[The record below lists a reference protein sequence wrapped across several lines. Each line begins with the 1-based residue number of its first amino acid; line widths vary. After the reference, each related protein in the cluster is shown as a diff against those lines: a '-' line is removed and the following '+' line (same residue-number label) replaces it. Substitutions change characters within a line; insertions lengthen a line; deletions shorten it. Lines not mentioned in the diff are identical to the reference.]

1 MLLASCSTTLPQ
13 APASIATAPDAAFIR
28 GDVAYLASD
37 ALEGRESGTRGYVAA
52 SDYVASR
59 MDAIGLKPG
68 GASGSW
74 FQPVDLRIK
83 TFGDRTKNVM
93 ALSGPNAPVA
103 PFVRDKDY
111 VVTGMGTDA
120 DGSISG
126 PLVFVGQAFADP
138 RIGRDDFA
146 GVDLRG
152 KIAVVFSGS
161 PEYIDPE
168 EAAYFNNTRSKRLA
182 DAGAIGVITIRS
194 PKDTERTTWEKY
206 LGYFKHYSRATW
218 IDAAGKAEGDYPGY
232 VGSAVLSAEAGDRL
246 LARSGLTVAALE
258 ALAKNPKGRF
268 KPFDMGIDGR
278 IDYDMTFEK
287 VTSSNVVGLIEGTD
301 PELRGEYVV
310 LTAHLDHVG
319 IDDPDE
325 SGDAIHN
332 GAMDNAVGVATM
344 LDVARRL
351 AVAPPR
357 RSVIFIG
364 LTAEEKGLIG
374 SSYFAQHPTV
384 AKDAIVANVNL
395 DMPTLT
401 FAFTDIIAYG
411 AERSTL
417 FPVLETAMGRAGVTL
432 AKDPHPEEGIF
443 TRSDH
448 YSFVEQ
454 GIPSIYLDTGPGNG
468 GEEAF
473 QAFIKEHY
481 HQPSDEIELIDF
493 TQAARFAAI
502 NYDIARG
509 IANMIERPV
518 WKKGDFFATVFNG
531 PMADTN
537 SAFATAHKERVEN

>member
-1 MLLASCSTTLPQ
+1 MRFFPVAAAALLLASCTTTLPNP
-13 APASIATAPDAAFIR
+13 PATIETAPDAAFIR

-52 SDYVASR
+52 SDYVAQR
-59 MDAIGLKPG
+59 MAAIGLKPG
-68 GASGSW
+68 GANGSW
-74 FQPVDLRIK
+74 FQPVDLRVK
-83 TFGDRTKNVM
+83 TFGDRANNVLS
-93 ALSGPNAPVA
+93 LSGPKAPA
-103 PFVRDKDY
+103 KPLVRDEDY
-111 VVTGMGTDA
+111 VVTGMGKDA
-120 DGSISG
+120 DGSMTG

-138 RIGRDDFA
+138 RIDRDDFA

-152 KIAVVFSGS
+152 KIAVVLSGR

-168 EAAYFNNTRSKRLA
+168 ESAYFRNTMSKRLA
-182 DAGAIGVITIRS
+182 DAGAVGLITIRS
-194 PKDTERTTWEKY
+194 PEDTERTSWEKY

-218 IDAAGKAEGDYPGY
+218 IDTDGKVDGDYPGY
-232 VGSAVLSAEAGDRL
+232 VGSATLSTEAGDRL
-246 LARSGLTVAALE
+246 LAASGLTVAK
-258 ALAKNPKGRF
+258 LAEIAKDPNGRF
-268 KPFDMGIDGR
+268 RAFDMGVEGR
-278 IDYDMTFEK
+278 IDYDMSFEK
-287 VTSSNVVGLIEGTD
+287 VTSNNVVGLIEGTD
-301 PELRGEYVV
+301 PKLKDEYVV

-319 IDDPDE
+319 IGEPDD
-325 SGDAIHN
+325 SGDKIHN

-351 AVAPPR
+351 AVSPPR
-357 RSVIFIG
+357 RSVIVIG

-374 SSYFAQHPTV
+374 SSYYARHPTV

-401 FAFTDIIAYG
+401 FTFTDIIAYG

-417 FPVLETAMGRAGVTL
+417 FPVLQSAMAAAGVTM

-454 GIPSIYLDTGPGNG
+454 GVPSIYLDTGPGNG

-473 QAFIKEHY
+473 QAFIKNHY

-493 TQAARFAAI
+493 TQAARFADI

-509 IANMIERPV
+509 IANMDKRPV
-518 WKKGDFFATVFNG
+518 WKKGDFFGTVFKG
-531 PMADTN
+531 WMED
-537 SAFATAHKERVEN
+537 